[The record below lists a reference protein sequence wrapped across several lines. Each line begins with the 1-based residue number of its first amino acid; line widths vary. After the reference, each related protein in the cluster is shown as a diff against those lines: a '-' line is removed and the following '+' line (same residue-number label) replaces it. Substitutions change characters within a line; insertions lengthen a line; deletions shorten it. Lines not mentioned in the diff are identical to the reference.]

1 VITVSVTKKPGLTA
15 SFERSF
21 DDANEAA
28 RFAESWLPMHVRV
41 VDSGKEIDVSSFLYS
56 VRRKESAL
64 RPFQKADGSDETCPF
79 CDAPE
84 TPILADDE
92 LLHACGVCDRC
103 CGAEANRTHLHA
115 RRHCAIARRRLA
127 RRLLRRALSARSSS
141 SRETWMCAGCVI
153 VSLLHS
159 GQAYRPIGEP
169 TAG

>member
-1 VITVSVTKKPGLTA
+1 MITVSVTKKPGLTA

-41 VDSGKEIDVSSFLYS
+41 TDAGNEIDVSSFLYS

-64 RPFQKADGSDETCPF
+64 RPFENADGSDETCPF

-103 CGAEANRTHLHA
+103 WYVDEEENVLPADRCPTCDSDLITVFDDGRRLCGACGRKFFFDGCSYVDPATVETE
-115 RRHCAIARRRLA
+115 
-127 RRLLRRALSARSSS
+127 SA
-141 SRETWMCAGCVI
+141 
-153 VSLLHS
+153 
-159 GQAYRPIGEP
+159 GEP
-169 TAG
+169 C